1 MTAMDGA
8 IADSDSLEFSYM
20 IVSVVATQDWTHQ
33 FYLYSLR
40 MQSSFWSKGNRLSF
54 LRRPSE
60 GLWHIW
66 RVVAT
71 AFAFVL
77 LGMQSAALGL
87 VIIPL
92 MALLP
97 GNSAVQEFRAQSCIR
112 GMTRVYLFVIQALG
126 TCTISYKGREKLREP
141 GILVIANHPTL
152 LDALSLIAEMPQ
164 ADCVVKENYFRNRI
178 LGLAAQGAGYI
189 PSGHGPAMV
198 EMCVERLRAGRSII
212 IFPEG
217 TRSPAN
223 ELGAFTRGAAHIAL
237 RADKSPIPVTIRCD
251 PSTLHRGQK
260 WWKVPERRFALALA
274 VGDPLAIAH
283 FARGRASRGQAAR
296 SLTESWHSYFER
308 QVTVV

>member
-1 MTAMDGA
+1 M
-8 IADSDSLEFSYM
+8 
-20 IVSVVATQDWTHQ
+20 
-33 FYLYSLR
+33 
-40 MQSSFWSKGNRLSF
+40 SFI
-54 LRRPSE
+54 RRSGE
-60 GLWHIW
+60 RLWHIW

-77 LGMQSAALGL
+77 LGLQSIALGF
-87 VIIPL
+87 VIIPM

-97 GNSAVQEFRAQSCIR
+97 GDSRVHEFRAQFLIR
-112 GMTRVYLFVIQALG
+112 GMTRVYLFMIQALG
-126 TCTISYKGREKLREP
+126 TCTIGYKGSEKLREP

-152 LDALSLIAEMPQ
+152 LDALALIAQMPQ
-164 ADCVVKENYFRNRI
+164 ADCVVKETFFRNRF

-217 TRSPAN
+217 TRSPAD
-223 ELGAFTRGAAHIAL
+223 ELGVFTRGAAHIAL
-237 RADKSPIPVTIRCD
+237 RADKCPIPVTIRCD

-260 WWKVPERRFALALA
+260 WWQVPERRFSLALA
-274 VGDPLAIAH
+274 VGDPLAIDN
-283 FARGRASRGQAAR
+283 FARGRASRGQAVR
-296 SLTESWHSYFER
+296 SLTELWHSYFER